1 LKLVLVANDQP
12 NHLILITTQL
22 LQMDLQ
28 VVTVVSRADA
38 MAIINAVDLDLIIVD
53 LVLGEDDGWEMIQTL
68 RQHQRT
74 QKTPIMA
81 VSVMNTN
88 QDVERV
94 YSVGADYFLP
104 KPFTPTQLRSAVQ
117 RVLKQDPVD

>member
-1 LKLVLVANDQP
+1 MKLVLVANDQP

-53 LVLGEDDGWEMIQTL
+53 LILGDDDGWEMIQTI

-94 YSVGADYFLP
+94 YSVGADFFLP

-117 RVLKQDPVD
+117 RVLRQEPVD